1 MFLTRIYYAI
11 TYFLVLIWE
20 IIKAVIDVTGK
31 SIKGGD
37 YNPQI
42 VDIETELKRPVSQT
56 ILANSITLTPGT
68 LTVDLDSNNQIIKV
82 AVLTPR
88 KKEDIIPFEP
98 YIKGMLE

>member
-11 TYFLVLIWE
+11 LYFLVLIWE
-20 IIKAVIDVTGK
+20 IIKAVIDVSVR

-37 YNPQI
+37 YDPQVI
-42 VDIETELKRPVSQT
+42 NIETVLKRPVAQT

-68 LTVDLDSNNQIIKV
+68 LSIDLDSDNQIIKV

-88 KKEDIIPFEP
+88 NKEDIIPIEP
-98 YIKGMLE
+98 